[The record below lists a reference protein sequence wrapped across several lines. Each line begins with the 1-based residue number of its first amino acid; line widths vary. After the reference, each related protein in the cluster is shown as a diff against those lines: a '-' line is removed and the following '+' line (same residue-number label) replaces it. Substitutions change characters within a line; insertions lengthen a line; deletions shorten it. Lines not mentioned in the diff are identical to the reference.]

1 MDKIFLQLLN
11 MSAAAGW
18 LVLAVMVL
26 RLFMKK
32 APRWLTCVLWGMVA
46 VRLLCPFFLESPLS
60 LIPSPRLLDPYE
72 VRYGDHPAVTTGIP
86 AVW

>member
-26 RLFMKK
+26 RFFMKK
-32 APRWLTCVLWGMVA
+32 LPG
-46 VRLLCPFFLESPLS
+46 
-60 LIPSPRLLDPYE
+60 
-72 VRYGDHPAVTTGIP
+72 G
-86 AVW
+86 